1 MSAST
6 GRTCRGRSVTLLH
19 PDARLIDAATGAELS
34 GVPLR
39 EAVHAA
45 VAGFAELTPGVVFL
59 RTPTTVEAIVRYIG
73 AFEAGRPL
81 ALLDPGLPAE
91 TLADFVERFE
101 PAAVYGP
108 PLPPDAR
115 PEGLKGYTRRDDE
128 LWERRTEPWD
138 RGAELRQRGTE
149 LRVRDTEL
157 SERGTELRNRGTD
170 LRERDTELRERGTDL
185 RERYTELRE
194 RDTDLRERGT
204 ELRVRD
210 TELWGRRMEPQ
221 DGGTELWERDTEPR
235 DRSTEL
241 WDGGTELWER
251 DTPSSTVPH
260 PELAT
265 LLATSGSTGDPKLV
279 RLSRGAVLANTA
291 SIIEALGITGADVA
305 VSSLPFYYSFGMS
318 VLNTHLAAG
327 ATVVVEAGGLVA
339 RSFWPAVDR
348 YQVTSLALVPSQYEM
363 LRRLRFDPRRHP
375 SLHTLTQAGGRLR
388 ADLVRDF
395 HERMASVGGRL
406 FVMYGQT
413 EAAPR
418 LTTLPAGRL
427 AEKLGS
433 VGPAVPGGRLTVRL
447 EDGTE
452 TTAPGVVGEVLYRG
466 PNVMMGYAETAA
478 DLARGDERGGLLE
491 TGDLGHL
498 DEEGYLFIDGR
509 LKRFGKVFG
518 VRLNLDDV
526 ERLAA
531 ATGPGAVAAVAGDD
545 RVVVFVEGATVEQL
559 APRVS
564 QLADRLKLHWSG
576 FTMRGVPALPLLSN
590 GKVDYRALESAR

>member
-45 VAGFAELTPGVVFL
+45 VAGFAQLPPGVVFL

-101 PAAVYGP
+101 PAAVCGP
-108 PLPPDAR
+108 PLPPDAQ

-128 LWERRTEPWD
+128 PRERGTALRERDAALQEHGTEPQEHGTEPRGHGTEPRGRDTEPRKWDAALREHGTEPW
-138 RGAELRQRGTE
+138 E
-149 LRVRDTEL
+149 RDTA
-157 SERGTELRNRGTD
+157 
-170 LRERDTELRERGTDL
+170 LRERDTA
-185 RERYTELRE
+185 
-194 RDTDLRERGT
+194 LRERGT
-204 ELRVRD
+204 E
-210 TELWGRRMEPQ
+210 P
-221 DGGTELWERDTEPR
+221 WER
-235 DRSTEL
+235 
-241 WDGGTELWER
+241 GTELWER

-279 RLSRGAVLANTA
+279 RLSRGAVLANTT
-291 SIIEALGITGADVA
+291 SIIEALGITGEDVA

-375 SLHTLTQAGGRLR
+375 SLRTLTQAGGRLR
-388 ADLVRDF
+388 TDLVRDF

-545 RVVVFVEGATVEQL
+545 KVVVFVEGATVEQL
-559 APRVS
+559 ATRVNE
-564 QLADRLKLHWSG
+564 LADRLKLHWSG

-590 GKVDYRALESAR
+590 GKVDYRALEVRTMREPAR

>member
-45 VAGFAELTPGVVFL
+45 VAGFAQLPPGVVFL

-101 PAAVYGP
+101 PAAVCGP
-108 PLPPDAR
+108 PLPPDAQ

-128 LWERRTEPWD
+128 PRERGTALRERDAALQEHGTEPQEHGTEPRGHGTEPRGHGTEPRGHGTEPRGRDTEPRKWDAALREHGTEPW
-138 RGAELRQRGTE
+138 E
-149 LRVRDTEL
+149 RDTA
-157 SERGTELRNRGTD
+157 
-170 LRERDTELRERGTDL
+170 LRERDTA
-185 RERYTELRE
+185 
-194 RDTDLRERGT
+194 LRERGT
-204 ELRVRD
+204 E
-210 TELWGRRMEPQ
+210 P
-221 DGGTELWERDTEPR
+221 WER
-235 DRSTEL
+235 
-241 WDGGTELWER
+241 GTELWER

-279 RLSRGAVLANTA
+279 RLSRGAVLANTT
-291 SIIEALGITGADVA
+291 SIIEALGITGEDVA

-375 SLHTLTQAGGRLR
+375 SLRTLTQAGGRLR
-388 ADLVRDF
+388 TDLVRDF

-545 RVVVFVEGATVEQL
+545 KVVVFVEGATVEQL
-559 APRVS
+559 ATRVNE
-564 QLADRLKLHWSG
+564 LADRLKLHWSG

-590 GKVDYRALESAR
+590 GKVDYRALEVRTMREPAR

>member
-1 MSAST
+1 M
-6 GRTCRGRSVTLLH
+6 TLLH

-45 VAGFAELTPGVVFL
+45 VAGFAQLTPGVVFL
-59 RTPTTVEAIVRYIG
+59 RTPTTVEAIVRYLG

-101 PAAVYGP
+101 PAAVCGP
-108 PLPPDAR
+108 PLPPDAQ

-128 LWERRTEPWD
+128 PWER
-138 RGAELRQRGTE
+138 G
-149 LRVRDTEL
+149 
-157 SERGTELRNRGTD
+157 
-170 LRERDTELRERGTDL
+170 TELRERGT
-185 RERYTELRE
+185 
-194 RDTDLRERGT
+194 
-204 ELRVRD
+204 
-210 TELWGRRMEPQ
+210 EP
-221 DGGTELWERDTEPR
+221 WER
-235 DRSTEL
+235 
-241 WDGGTELWER
+241 GTELWER

-279 RLSRGAVLANTA
+279 RLSRGAVLANTT
-291 SIIEALGITGADVA
+291 SIIEALGISGEDVA

-318 VLNTHLAAG
+318 VLNTHFAAG

-375 SLHTLTQAGGRLR
+375 SLRTLTQAGGRLR
-388 ADLVRDF
+388 TELVRDF
-395 HERMASVGGRL
+395 HGRMASVGGRL

-545 RVVVFVEGATVEQL
+545 KVVVFVEGATVEQL
-559 APRVS
+559 ATRVNE
-564 QLADRLKLHWSG
+564 LADRLKLHWSG